1 MASPRILLVEDDAH
15 SRRIAR
21 EALEAQG
28 YAVSEAGT
36 AVAAVEVA
44 LRDPPALVLLDASLP
59 DLSPAETVRRLRA
72 GAGAGPGS
80 VGEPLP
86 IVGLLG
92 LLSRGGDGALAAAGF
107 DDFLVKPLDSQ
118 ALLECVAA
126 HLSFAAGRG
135 KPGRGRKVIVAD
147 DDPDYRAVARIRLA
161 LAGFDVATA
170 SDGLEAL
177 EKARAVPPDV
187 IASDVLMPR
196 MDGIQLCV
204 EVRRDP
210 VLARVPVVLY
220 SGNYVEKA
228 DRKLAQDAG
237 CSAFVVRTGDLKE
250 LVEKVT
256 ECSGAAVP
264 ASASGPADVEADR
277 RLRALRQLER
287 QAAIAVSLT
296 RRNRMLQAE
305 IGILAA
311 VAGALSRSGDHEE
324 ALRDAF
330 VAGFDSWALCPA
342 ALYTL
347 GPDGRPVFRARSG
360 YSEEAGPALEGFFG
374 RREIAARALAAREPV
389 AVRPSGDPRAPEDLF
404 LEAAGARSALVVPLL
419 AAGEPAGV
427 LLLASPSEDLD
438 EPEVRAFAVA
448 AAGQLAQAVSLAST
462 VARLRGS
469 EERYRCLVENAND
482 ALFLL
487 DSTGE
492 ILEANRRAEE
502 LLGRPAAE
510 LRSHRL
516 RDFAAPDAPDT
527 GWEDLARVP
536 AAGSVRVES
545 IHLSRPDGTTVPA
558 ELSASLVRVGT
569 RDLVLAIARDESRRR
584 ALERRLFMAQKME
597 AVGQLAGG
605 IAHDFNNLLMV
616 VNGYSEIL
624 LGRSTESAPG
634 RHELE
639 EILKAGQK
647 AAALTS
653 QLLGFSRRQIVRPRV
668 LDLPGAIAELE
679 PDLRR
684 LAGPKAELVFQ
695 KAPGVSPVKI
705 DPAQLEQ
712 ILMQLVLNS
721 REATEEKG
729 GAIVVEAADVH
740 LDDAFARDN
749 DGGRAGPHVMLSVTD
764 NGRGMD
770 EETLAHVFEPF
781 YTTKDPGKGSG
792 LGLAT
797 VYGIVKQNE
806 GYVTVESRAGRG
818 TAVRVY
824 LPRVGAVAPP
834 PGRDPKVAP
843 EKGRGRTDTVLV
855 VEDEWAV
862 RSLIHHVLKE
872 AGYEVLQAG
881 CGPDALELASKYGE
895 RIDLLLTDVAMPG
908 MTGKEVASR
917 LRTGRPGLRVL
928 FMSGYAY
935 DALFEGEEAGETDPS
950 EFLAKPFAPDQLL
963 EKVEVLLSAGQ
974 KR

>member
-1 MASPRILLVEDDAH
+1 MASPRILLVEDDVH
-15 SRRIAR
+15 SRAAAR
-21 EALEAQG
+21 RALEAQG
-28 YAVSEAGT
+28 YSVSEAGS
-36 AVAAVEVA
+36 ASAAVEA
-44 LRDPPALVLLDASLP
+44 ARREPPSLVLLDVSLP
-59 DLSPAETVRRLRA
+59 DLPPAETVRRLRA
-72 GAGAGPGS
+72 GSG
-80 VGEPLP
+80 GEALP
-86 IVGLLG
+86 VVGLLG
-92 LLSRGGDGALAAAGF
+92 LLARGGDGGFASAGF
-107 DDFLVKPLDSQ
+107 DDFLVKPLDEQ
-118 ALLECVAA
+118 VLLECVAA
-126 HLSFAAGRG
+126 HLSWTSGGRA

-147 DDPDYRAVARIRLA
+147 DDADYRAVARIRLA

-170 SDGLEAL
+170 ADGIEAL

-196 MDGIQLCV
+196 MDGIQLCS

-210 VLARVPVVLY
+210 VLARIPVVLY
-220 SGNYVEKA
+220 TGNYVEKA

-237 CSAFVVRTGDLKE
+237 CSAFVVRTGELKE
-250 LVEKVT
+250 LVEKVI
-256 ECSGAAVP
+256 ELAGAQAAAAP
-264 ASASGPADVEADR
+264 AAPADVEAER

-287 QAAIAVSLT
+287 QASIAVSLT

-305 IGILAA
+305 LGILAA
-311 VAGALSRSGDHEE
+311 VAGALSRSDDHEE

-330 VAGFDSWALCPA
+330 VAGFDAWALCPA

-360 YSEEAGPALEGFFG
+360 YSADAGPALEGFFG

-389 AVRPSGDPRAPEDLF
+389 AVHPTGDPRSPEDDF

-427 LLLASPSEDLD
+427 LLLASPRDDLD

-448 AAGQLAQAVSLAST
+448 AAGQLAQAVSLAAT

-487 DSTGE
+487 EATGE

-502 LLGRPAAE
+502 LLGRPASE

-516 RDFAAPDAPDT
+516 KDFAAPDAPDN
-527 GWEDLARVP
+527 GWDDLARVP
-536 AAGSVRVES
+536 AAGSVRVETV
-545 IHLSRPDGTTVPA
+545 HLARPDGTMVPA
-558 ELSASLVRVGT
+558 ELSASLVRVGA

-624 LGRSTESAPG
+624 LGRTPESAAG

-668 LDLPGAIAELE
+668 LDLAVFIAELE

-684 LAGPKAELVFQ
+684 LAGAKAEIVFQ
-695 KAPGVSPVKI
+695 AKPGVSPVKI

-712 ILMQLVLNS
+712 IVMQLVLNS

-729 GAIVVEAADVH
+729 GAVVVEAADVH
-740 LDDAFARDN
+740 LDESFARDN
-749 DGGRAGPHVMLSVTD
+749 DGARAGPHVMLVVTD

-770 EETLAHVFEPF
+770 EKTLAHVFEPF
-781 YTTKDPGKGSG
+781 YTTKEPGKGSG

-806 GYVTVESRAGRG
+806 GYVKVESRAGLG
-818 TAVRVY
+818 TTVRVY
-824 LPRVGAVAPP
+824 LPKVGPVAAA
-834 PGRDPKVAP
+834 PGLDPKP
-843 EKGRGRTDTVLV
+843 SSDKPRERTDTILV

-862 RSLIHHVLKE
+862 RSLIRHVLREAAYEVIE
-872 AGYEVLQAG
+872 AGS
-881 CGPDALELASKYGE
+881 GPDALELAAKYGD

-908 MTGKEVASR
+908 MTGKELASR
-917 LRTGRPGLRVL
+917 LRTGRTGLRVL

-935 DALFEGEEAGETDPS
+935 DALFEGEDEGSPDAA
-950 EFLAKPFAPDQLL
+950 EFLSKPFAPDQLL
-963 EKVEVLLSAGQ
+963 EKVESILGARKSQ
-974 KR
+974 PR